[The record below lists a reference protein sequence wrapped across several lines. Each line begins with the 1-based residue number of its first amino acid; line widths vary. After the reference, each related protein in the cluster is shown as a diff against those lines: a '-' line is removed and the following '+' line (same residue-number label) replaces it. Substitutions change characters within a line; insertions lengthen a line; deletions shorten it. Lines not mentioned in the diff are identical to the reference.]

1 MCTIALLID
10 VVAGAP
16 LVVAANRDEI
26 YARPTRGPEVLRESP
41 HRIVGGRDVLSG
53 GTWLAV
59 RADARFAA
67 VTNQRVI
74 EPPPPGLVSRGLV
87 VIETAAAADPDAYVA
102 ALDPTAY
109 ASMNL
114 VWNDATGVKVAY
126 LRREEGTREVMTL
139 GPGIH
144 VLCND
149 RMGADGFPRGD
160 RLVSALERWLAQ
172 AREASGDVA
181 GRVFYRDLLEVLPG
195 LLGDHTRTE
204 LAATPPS
211 RFPPELARELT
222 ATCIHSQFYG
232 TRSSTILALEK
243 DRVLAYLHADGPP
256 CTTAFR
262 DMQALL

>member
-1 MCTIALLID
+1 
-10 VVAGAP
+10 
-16 LVVAANRDEI
+16 
-26 YARPTRGPEVLRESP
+26 VLRESP
-41 HRIVGGRDVLSG
+41 HRIVGGVMSCPEEPARRTRGRPVCRGHESARD
-53 GTWLAV
+53 
-59 RADARFAA
+59 RAPA
-67 VTNQRVI
+67 
-74 EPPPPGLVSRGLV
+74 PGLVSRGLV

-102 ALDPTAY
+102 RSTD
-109 ASMNL
+109 
-114 VWNDATGVKVAY
+114 GVREHEPRVERRD
-126 LRREEGTREVMTL
+126 RREGRVPAAQEGTREVMTL

-211 RFPPELARELT
+211 RFPP
-222 ATCIHSQFYG
+222 
-232 TRSSTILALEK
+232 SSRAS
-243 DRVLAYLHADGPP
+243 
-256 CTTAFR
+256 
-262 DMQALL
+262 